1 MAIECKSYSKE
12 LWSEMMQL
20 WGKDLIRRPKGIKI
34 KTDEKLL
41 IEVYIYKKLSPL
53 RMMKNSHFPFLLTAR
68 VDTSRILK

>member
-41 IEVYIYKKLSPL
+41 IEVNMYKKLFISTKGAKEAPL
-53 RMMKNSHFPFLLTAR
+53 SFLAYIK
-68 VDTSRILK
+68 S